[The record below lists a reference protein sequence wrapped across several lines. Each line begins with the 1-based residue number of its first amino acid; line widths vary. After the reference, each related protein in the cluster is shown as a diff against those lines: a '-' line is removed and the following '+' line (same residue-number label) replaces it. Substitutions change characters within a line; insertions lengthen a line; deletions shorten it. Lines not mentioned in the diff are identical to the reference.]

1 MEKVPVEAR
10 SVRKVPLPCAIAVL
24 ALATGSAAVPQQSPL
39 EYPLKAAFLYNLVK
53 FVEWP
58 AADGNGPI
66 VLGILGRDAF
76 GATVEQI
83 FRGKEVDGRALQ
95 IRYVAKP
102 EDLKFCQAIFIP
114 ESEQGRL
121 PEILAAL
128 KDAHVLTVSEIERFA
143 ERGGMVRL
151 IVEHT
156 KVRLEVNV
164 DTVSRARL
172 KISARLLQLASVV
185 RDRDRRNGK

>member
-1 MEKVPVEAR
+1 V
-10 SVRKVPLPCAIAVL
+10 ITAV
-24 ALATGSAAVPQQSPL
+24 AFATGSAAVSQQTPL

-76 GATVEQI
+76 GATVEQV
-83 FRGKEVDGRALQ
+83 FRGKDLDGRALQ
-95 IRYVAKP
+95 VRYVAKP
-102 EDLKFCQAIFIP
+102 EEIKSCQVIFIP
-114 ESEQGRL
+114 ESEKERL
-121 PEILAAL
+121 PEILGGL

-143 ERGGMVRL
+143 DRGGMVHL
-151 IVEHT
+151 TMEDK
-156 KVRLEVNV
+156 KVHFEVNV

-185 RDRDRRNGK
+185 RDRDRKR

>member
-1 MEKVPVEAR
+1 MPVETH
-10 SVRKVPLPCAIAVL
+10 SVRKVPLPWAIAAL
-24 ALATGSAAVPQQSPL
+24 ALATGSAAVPQQSSL

-66 VLGILGRDAF
+66 VLGILGQDAF
-76 GATVEQI
+76 GATVEQV
-83 FRGKEVDGRALQ
+83 FRGKEVEGRALQ

-102 EDLKFCQAIFIP
+102 EDLKFCQVIFISEP
-114 ESEQGRL
+114 EKGRL
-121 PEILAAL
+121 LEILGAL

-143 ERGGMVRL
+143 ERGGMVHL
-151 IVEHT
+151 IIENT
-156 KVRLEVNV
+156 KVRFEVNV

-185 RDRDRRNGK
+185 HDRDRKSGR